1 MGIPTRVASGLVFM
15 KNFKNEKNILGFHM
29 WTEFLLKGKWVPLD
43 SALKKLGAH
52 PDRIT
57 LGVSSLD
64 ENSITE
70 VGVGI
75 SEMVGNL
82 SVKIEKIE
90 FK

>member
-1 MGIPTRVASGLVFM
+1 M
-15 KNFKNEKNILGFHM
+15 KNFQDKKNVLGFHM

-43 SALKKLGAH
+43 SALNKLGAQ

-57 LGVSSLD
+57 LGVSSLN
-64 ENSITE
+64 ENSITD

-75 SEMVGNL
+75 AEMVGNL
-82 SVKIEKIE
+82 RVKIEKIE

>member
-1 MGIPTRVASGLVFM
+1 
-15 KNFKNEKNILGFHM
+15 M

-57 LGVSSLD
+57 LSVSSLD
-64 ENSITE
+64 GNSVADVSVRIA
-70 VGVGI
+70 
-75 SEMVGNL
+75 EMIGNL
-82 SVKIEKIE
+82 RVSIEKIE